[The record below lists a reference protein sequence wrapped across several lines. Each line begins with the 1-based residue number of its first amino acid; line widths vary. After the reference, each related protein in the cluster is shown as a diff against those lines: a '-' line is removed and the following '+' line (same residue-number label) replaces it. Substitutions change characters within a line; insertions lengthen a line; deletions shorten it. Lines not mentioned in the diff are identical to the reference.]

1 MKTFTISILSIVFLG
16 GCSISKSSGRSD
28 FENDAPGKISA
39 ASFRSTTPSK
49 ATSFQLKSCKK
60 EGRLES
66 WFNEEFPSTSYEL
79 VVAENDLEIWR
90 TTHPGVVEVKAI
102 QKSETATSSCAYEFS
117 SRAVWDL
124 YKDQFIRELE
134 NNLMTVE

>member
-1 MKTFTISILSIVFLG
+1 MKTLTVSILSIVFLS
-16 GCSISKSSGRSD
+16 GCSIYKSSGRGD
-28 FENDAPGKISA
+28 FESDSPGKISA
-39 ASFRSTTPSK
+39 AAFHATAPTK

-60 EGRLES
+60 EGRLET
-66 WFNEEFPSTSYEL
+66 WFNEEFPPTSYEL

-90 TTHPGVVEVKAI
+90 TTRNGVVEVKAI
-102 QKSETATSSCAYEFS
+102 QKSDNATSTCTYEFS
-117 SRAVWDL
+117 TVAVWDL

>member
-1 MKTFTISILSIVFLG
+1 MKTLIVSILSIVFLS

-28 FENDAPGKISA
+28 FETDAPGKISA
-39 ASFRSTTPSK
+39 ASFRSSTPSK

-60 EGRLES
+60 EGRIES

-90 TTHPGVVEVKAI
+90 TTHAGVVEVKAI
-102 QKSETATSSCAYEFS
+102 QKSDNTTSSCSYEFS

-134 NNLMTVE
+134 NNLMTAE